1 MCRDLCSDL
10 SAALDP
16 ARYLERLKLKPF
28 DWQEEALDPTL
39 RRVLLLCSRQ
49 TGKSTVVAGKALN
62 KAKYYAPA
70 LILILSPA
78 KDKSKEIMKKI
89 EAMMVLDPQLPGLKT
104 DAVFEKEFY
113 NGSRIIALPGSE
125 KSVRGYSGPSMIIV
139 DEAARVLDETYRAA
153 RPMMVQAD
161 TELVALTTAWGK
173 RGFFWNAWESGT
185 YWRKIF
191 VRIPWDLKEGKYFV
205 PAAPIEQERAY
216 WRKRGVSLYYST
228 RHDLGFLQ
236 EEYEEGGGEL
246 WIRQEYLCEFL
257 NVTGGIFSD
266 EDWED
271 SVDHDLEPLF
281 EDDAMIDDNIP
292 ILFGGDL

>member
-10 SAALDP
+10 AAAIDP
-16 ARYLERLKLKPF
+16 ARYLERLKLMPF
-28 DWQEEALDPTL
+28 DWQEEALDPSL

-89 EAMMVLDPQLPGLKT
+89 EAMMVLDPQLPDLKT

-185 YWRKIF
+185 HWRKIF
-191 VRIPWDLKEGKYFV
+191 VRVPWDLKEGKYFV

-271 SVDHDLEPLF
+271 SVDHDLAPLF
-281 EDDAMIDDNIP
+281 EDDAMIDDDIP
-292 ILFGGDL
+292 ILFGGE